1 MYFKNIIIFHKKRN
15 YVFKNHNYVF
25 TKKYIL
31 FTGKSIIFV
40 SFLLSSIYETAEKLL
55 KTPRNLSA
63 DI

>member
-1 MYFKNIIIFHKKRN
+1 MKNVITFLKIIIMFLPKSI
-15 YVFKNHNYVF
+15 YF
-25 TKKYIL
+25 